1 MGTKNDV
8 SRRAILGGMAAAAGA
23 FGFGCSDDVSSS
35 DDASLAHASRL
46 SNGEQEC
53 DVVVVGAGIAGLVA
67 ARALSAQGLSVLVL
81 EARGRVGGRT
91 LNQSLARNG
100 FSDRTIE
107 LGGQF
112 VGPLPGQGPWPQD
125 KIYNLAAE
133 FGIGTFKTYNEG
145 NYVNYGQGLRTTY
158 SSASRVPLDLGTPNL
173 IIALTAFNALA
184 KQVPLDAP
192 WDAPK
197 AAEWDSM
204 TVESWMRSSLL
215 PPAGPDAPTNHAVQ
229 LAVQSVLS
237 TEPREVSLLRWLF
250 YVASAGGLDNLLN
263 TAGGGQDSR
272 FVGGSQ
278 RISVAM
284 AETLGERLHLN
295 TAVRRIQHADGK
307 VKVSGDGYT
316 VTAKRVIV
324 AIPPSLA
331 GRMAY
336 DPPLAALH
344 PRGFLRDQLTQRF
357 PMASVIKI
365 NLVYERPFWRDDGL
379 AGQATSDSGAVRVT
393 FDNTPYPESGSPG
406 VLMGFIEGDE
416 ARIWSARSREER
428 YAKVLD
434 DMARLFGPRV
444 RAPLGGIQGYY
455 EGLWNLD
462 EWAGGGP
469 TCNQAPGGLIQYR
482 SAVRDPIGLIHWSG
496 TETATRWTG
505 FMDGAVESGQR
516 AAQEVLTALG

>member
-1 MGTKNDV
+1 MGTNKDV

-23 FGFGCSDDVSSS
+23 LGFGCSDEGSLE
-35 DDASLAHASRL
+35 DAPLAQASRL
-46 SNGEQEC
+46 SAGEQQC
-53 DVVVVGAGIAGLVA
+53 DVVIVGAGIAGLVA
-67 ARALSAQGLSVLVL
+67 ARALSAQGVSVLVL

-91 LNQSLARNG
+91 LNQGLAKNG
-100 FSDRTIE
+100 YADRVIE

-125 KIYNLAAE
+125 KIYNLAGE
-133 FGIGTFKTYNEG
+133 LGIGTFKTYNEG
-145 NYVNYGQGLRTTY
+145 NYLNYGQGLLTKY

-192 WDAPK
+192 WDAAK
-197 AAEWDSM
+197 AAEWDSI
-204 TVESWMRSSLL
+204 TVESWMRQSLL

-278 RISVAM
+278 KISIAM
-284 AETLGERLHLN
+284 AEALGDRLHLN
-295 TAVRRIQHADGK
+295 TPVRRIQHADGK
-307 VKVSGDGYT
+307 VKVFSDGYT

-324 AIPPSLA
+324 AIPPTLA
-331 GRMAY
+331 GRIAY
-336 DPPLAALH
+336 DPSLAALH

-357 PMASVIKI
+357 PMASVIKV
-365 NLVYERPFWRDDGL
+365 NVLYDRPFWRDDGL
-379 AGQATSDSGAVRVT
+379 AGQVTSDSGAVRVV
-393 FDNTPYPESGSPG
+393 FDNTPHPDAGSPG
-406 VLMGFIEGDE
+406 VLMGFFEGDE
-416 ARIWSARSREER
+416 ARIWSAHTREER

-434 DMARLFGPRV
+434 DLGRYFGERA

-455 EGLWNLD
+455 EGLWNLE
-462 EWAGGGP
+462 EWSGGGP

-482 SAVRDPIGLIHWSG
+482 SAVSDPIGLIHWSG

-516 AAQEVLTALG
+516 AAQEVLTALR